1 MPESTPPDAAA
12 ALAYIRAKV
21 DELLALLGTLPLRP
35 EELDDATLLELDPIG
50 IVAGSFRQ
58 VLQHLNETNRDLAN
72 TRSELRAILDGI
84 KAAVIVVDA
93 EQKVVDCNRLALEWF
108 FAGAL
113 PDSILGHALPRL
125 CGCGSDPIRRNR
137 PDGSQEFEFSEAGRH
152 YQVVISHLR
161 PSASAGELSV
171 YLFFDVTRLREVEA
185 RLRLFAQVFE
195 HSGEGILITDR
206 NNRIVEVNA
215 AFSRITGYDVSELVG
230 QNPRLMRSGM
240 HDAGFYQ
247 NLWRSLDAHG
257 HWKGEIFNRTREGSV
272 IPLLQSISLLRDE
285 QGQVSHHIAIA
296 TDISHIKETQSR
308 LDFLAHHDA
317 LTGLPNRLL
326 FNDRLEQAIV
336 RAKRDASMFALL
348 FIDLDRFKTIN
359 DSLGHHVGDL
369 VLIEVAQRLVTLV
382 RQADTVAR
390 LGGDEFVVLLEDVN
404 AHPDVFRLA
413 DKIVQRLRQP
423 YFIETHELHLGCSIG
438 ITLFPEDG
446 LDAVA
451 MLKNADA
458 SMYRAKEAGR
468 DGYFRYRPELSDH
481 VEAKLSLEGALR
493 TAIRQEA
500 FRLHYQP
507 IVDIEQGRIVASEA
521 LIRWPG
527 GPAGAGPDR
536 FIPLA
541 EETRLILP
549 LGEWV
554 LREALQQFL
563 SWRQE
568 GLAIDYV
575 SVNLSAV
582 QLSQHRIVE
591 LIAFM
596 LEDCGVDGNQL
607 QIELTENVLMQD
619 MDRCM
624 LLLNQLREL
633 GVRVAID
640 DFGTGYSSLAYLKA
654 LPIDKLKIDRSF
666 VRDLPGDPN
675 DAVIASA
682 IIGLAHSL
690 GLACI
695 AEGVETAEQ
704 ETFLR
709 SLGCAYLQGYRYA
722 RPLPAAE
729 FAALVRC
736 PTPLGT

>member
-1 MPESTPPDAAA
+1 MPESMPPDAAA

-21 DELLALLGTLPLRP
+21 NELLDLLGTAPLRP

-50 IVAGSFRQ
+50 IIAGSFRQ
-58 VLQHLNETNRDLAN
+58 VLLHMNETNRDLAR

-84 KAAVIVVDA
+84 EAAVIVVNA
-93 EQKVVDCNRLALEWF
+93 EQKVVDFNRLALEWF
-108 FAGAL
+108 FADAAPASIQGMPL
-113 PDSILGHALPRL
+113 PSL
-125 CGCGSDPIRRNR
+125 CTCVPPPERRPR
-137 PDGSQEFEFSEAGRH
+137 PDGSVEFEFTEAGRH
-152 YQVVISHLR
+152 FHVIQSRL
-161 PSASAGELSV
+161 SANPDNTDLTV
-171 YLFFDVTRLREVEA
+171 YLFFDITRMRDVEA

-206 NNRIVEVNA
+206 NNRIVDANA
-215 AFSRITGYDVSELVG
+215 AFCRITGYGLTELIG
-230 QNPRLMRSGM
+230 QNPRLLRSGL
-240 HDAGFYQ
+240 HDASFYQ
-247 NLWRSLDAHG
+247 DLWHKLQSEG
-257 HWKGEIFNRTREGSV
+257 YWKGEIFNRCRDGTV

-285 QGQVSHHIAIA
+285 RGQVSHYIAIA

-326 FNDRLEQAIV
+326 FNDRLEQAV
-336 RAKRDASMFALL
+336 ARAKRDADMFALL

-359 DSLGHHVGDL
+359 DSLGHHLGDL
-369 VLIEVAQRLVTLV
+369 MLIEVAHRLKTLV
-382 RQADTVAR
+382 RGADTVAR
-390 LGGDEFVVLLEDVN
+390 LGGDEFVVLMEHLTS
-404 AHPDVFRLA
+404 HPDAYHLA
-413 DKIVQRLRQP
+413 EKIILRLRQP
-423 YFIETHELHLGCSIG
+423 YFLENYELHLGCSIG
-438 ITLFPEDG
+438 VTLFPEDG
-446 LDAVA
+446 LDPVA
-451 MLKNADA
+451 LLKNADA

-468 DGYFRYRPELSDH
+468 DGYFRYRPELSEDA
-481 VEAKLSLEGALR
+481 EARLSLEGALR
-493 TAIRQEA
+493 MAIRQEA

-507 IVDIEQGRIVASEA
+507 IVDIEQGRIIACEA
-521 LIRWPG
+521 LVRWPG

-541 EETRLILP
+541 EETRLIQP

-554 LREALQQFL
+554 LRTALQQFHV
-563 SWRQE
+563 WRQE

-582 QLSQHRIVE
+582 QFAQNRLVE
-591 LIAFM
+591 LIRFM
-596 LEDCGVDGNQL
+596 LEDCGVEGRHL

-624 LLLNQLREL
+624 LLLNQLREQ

-654 LPIDKLKIDRSF
+654 LPIDNLKIDRSF

-695 AEGVETAEQ
+695 AEGVETGAQ

-729 FAALVRC
+729 FEALVRR
-736 PTPLGT
+736 PPPLGA